1 MAEEAGTTGN
11 AREAWGDETTSTA
24 TAVQW
29 PTIDGP
35 LGVYHE
41 EAERLAKKFYLAGF
55 FVLPW
60 LWFVNCLYF
69 WPVLQQR
76 GGAESLIR
84 SCKLCPWISVKCE
97 IESNFLKSRYKKR
110 RRDASDF
117 TAGLN
122 YGVYT

>member
-1 MAEEAGTTGN
+1 MAEEAGATGN
-11 AREAWGDETTSTA
+11 MREEWDDETTSA
-24 TAVQW
+24 AMAVQW

-41 EAERLAKKFYLAGF
+41 EAERLAKNFYLAGF

-76 GGAESLIR
+76 GGAESSIR
-84 SCKLCPWISVKCE
+84 PCKLYPWLFLQNVNRVKF
-97 IESNFLKSRYKKR
+97 S
-110 RRDASDF
+110 
-117 TAGLN
+117 
-122 YGVYT
+122 